1 MKTAGLMNSE
11 QYQHAEDQLI
21 TTLQRMRES
30 EGGLVIVLESSS
42 DEAED
47 EHCLDD
53 VYKGKRDTARSI
65 VLEEYQSFCNVTKK
79 HRYRPKTYSGP
90 TLKLGP
96 HSMKYPIV
104 MGKVETKGED
114 IKALP
119 PFVSC
124 NLADFISDD
133 GRFDLVHFLQL
144 QRHAYPTIYKLAVK
158 FASIRTNE
166 VGCERFFS
174 TAGYVSNPR
183 RTSLNVRN
191 YECLATL
198 RSNMQKV
205 YIDEG
210 WVVDQ
215 YLTMEKNK
223 TWNSVTTSED
233 MNVLNL
239 ERDLLAESH
248 GITTDKLPPIT
259 TEEIYDEES

>member
-1 MKTAGLMNSE
+1 MNSE
-11 QYQHAEDQLI
+11 QYQRAEDELI

-30 EGGLVIVLESSS
+30 EGGHVILITSSTDS
-42 DEAED
+42 AEE

-53 VYKGKRDTARSI
+53 VYKGKRDTERSL
-65 VLEEYQSFCNVTKK
+65 VLEEFQSYCNVTKK
-79 HRYRPKTYSGP
+79 VRYRPKTYSGP

-96 HSMKYPIV
+96 PSMVYPIV
-104 MGKVETKGED
+104 MGKVETRGDD
-114 IKALP
+114 IKALS

-124 NLADFISDD
+124 NLADFIGDD
-133 GRFDLVHFLQL
+133 GRFNLVNFLQL
-144 QRHAYPTIYKLAVK
+144 QRYAYPTIYKLAVK

-183 RTSLNVRN
+183 RTSLNIRN

-205 YIDEG
+205 YLDEG

-223 TWNSVTTSED
+223 NWDAMKTSED

-248 GITTDKLPPIT
+248 GISTDKLPPVT
-259 TEEIYDEES
+259 TEDIHDEESGT